1 MRVRRLQ
8 NPGLLNDEARSL
20 KNYNRNCTAGVAE
33 EISLSTLCIV
43 EEEDKLL
50 VSKLGTDVADVEAAV
65 CRRCR
70 ARLLS
75 LVTET
80 LMLEDVAAL
89 SLLLKHRVRLLL
101 TAYMTHAELCLWRL
115 RSDSYCLH
123 CSACSACY
131 AVVLMVMLNK
141 LMLHMMLLLN
151 QRRKPSAEA
160 GAVC

>member
-1 MRVRRLQ
+1 MCARRLQ

-20 KNYNRNCTAGVAE
+20 KNYNRICTAGVAE

-89 SLLLKHRVRLLL
+89 SLLHKTKHRVRLLL
-101 TAYMTHAELCLWRL
+101 TAYMTRAELCLWRL

-123 CSACSACY
+123 LWTLQS
-131 AVVLMVMLNK
+131 K
-141 LMLHMMLLLN
+141 
-151 QRRKPSAEA
+151 
-160 GAVC
+160 